1 MESYRID
8 GVTYEDVKANWVEY
22 GNDILRIFNVILMN
36 RKLPNTWKHAIIQC
50 NPKKNFDRNDL
61 LTLRDIHIVIHIVI
75 ANLVQSIFTL
85 FMQSNY
91 NTGI

>member
-8 GVTYEDVKANWVEY
+8 GVTYEDIKANWVEY

-50 NPKKNFDRNDL
+50 NPKKNLDRNDL
-61 LTLRDIHIVIHIVI
+61 LTLRDIHIVI